1 MRRVVRDSGNT
12 SARRDSLSQLGTRRS
27 REFRSRIRLISKRK
41 VLENGINN
49 RNQGRR
55 KTPGPFSALSRKSST
70 SASISGFRDT
80 ALCKLVRAL
89 STFGR
94 ALGEILLK
102 LQSALPSEAQD
113 LLADHLDRNILSLRP
128 WNTQWT
134 SLAGLLKLTHPFFE
148 QPQPFFRRLHS
159 HLRSRQGVYRAH
171 SELSD

>member
-1 MRRVVRDSGNT
+1 MESPIEIKVAEKPQDPPQPRLGNPRRR
-12 SARRDSLSQLGTRRS
+12 SQYQDPETRR
-27 REFRSRIRLISKRK
+27 FATLYVLDRIY
-41 VLENGINN
+41 
-49 RNQGRR
+49 
-55 KTPGPFSALSRKSST
+55 
-70 SASISGFRDT
+70 
-80 ALCKLVRAL
+80 
-89 STFGR
+89 
-94 ALGEILLK
+94 GEARGSILLK
-102 LQSALPSEAQD
+102 LGSKLSIEAQD